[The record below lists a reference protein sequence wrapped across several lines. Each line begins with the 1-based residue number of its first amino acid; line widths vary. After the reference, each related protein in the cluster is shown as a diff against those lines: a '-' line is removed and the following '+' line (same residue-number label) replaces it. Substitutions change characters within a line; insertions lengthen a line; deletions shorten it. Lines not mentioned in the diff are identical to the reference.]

1 MRPAYTKN
9 SILLG
14 PPTPSIGRSR
24 LIAVGTFI
32 SAMALLTS
40 PGVALGPFIDSFE
53 ATPDCIF
60 PDSRR
65 GILSYM
71 VSLASRVRIYAVEEL
86 RLPFGRRLT
95 QRRVFYDV
103 PASFPSRGSGG
114 IADPGATAIVVAY
127 ELVATGEGGR
137 VATRRLDFRYRRAV
151 FDLLPPVLHA
161 RSLGGEPRETKYESD
176 VRMAHVDSV
185 ECSFRFDAP
194 IEGEAGRAGIARIV
208 RLPVSGNDWVLCAF
222 RWGSTAK
229 ARAGGTV
236 EWTARV
242 RDGCTQGRISRSARV
257 NPIP

>member
-1 MRPAYTKN
+1 MRPRNTKI
-9 SILLG
+9 SILPG
-14 PPTPSIGRSR
+14 PPVPSIGRSR

-40 PGVALGPFIDSFE
+40 PSVALGPFIDRFE

-60 PDSRR
+60 PDPRR

-71 VSLASRVRIYAVEEL
+71 VSLASRVRIYAVEEI
-86 RLPFGRRLT
+86 RLPFGGRLT
-95 QRRVFYDV
+95 QRRAFYDV

-114 IADPGATAIVVAY
+114 IADPGATAVVIAY
-127 ELVATGEGGR
+127 ELVATGEGGIE
-137 VATRRLDFRYRRAV
+137 ASRRLAFRYRRAS
-151 FDLLPPVLHA
+151 FELLPPVLHL
-161 RSLGGEPRETKYESD
+161 RSLGREPRETKYESD
-176 VRMAHVDSV
+176 ARMAHVDSV

-194 IEGEAGRAGIARIV
+194 IEGEAGRAGIARIF
-208 RLPVSGNDWVLCAF
+208 RLRGNDWVNCAIV
-222 RWGSTAK
+222 WGSTAK

-242 RDGCTQGRISRSARV
+242 RDGCTQGRISRSGRA

>member
-1 MRPAYTKN
+1 MRPAYTKI

-14 PPTPSIGRSR
+14 PPISLIGRSR

-40 PGVALGPFIDSFE
+40 PGVALGPFIDRFE

-60 PDSRR
+60 PDPRR

-95 QRRVFYDV
+95 QRRAFYDV
-103 PASFPSRGSGG
+103 PASFPSRDSGG

-137 VATRRLDFRYRRAV
+137 VATRRLDFRYRRAA
-151 FDLLPPVLHA
+151 FDLLPPVSHF
-161 RSLGGEPRETKYESD
+161 RGTGPDSHETRYESD
-176 VRMAHVDSV
+176 ASLVNVRSLT
-185 ECSFRFDAP
+185 CSFQFDRP
-194 IEGEAGRAGIARIV
+194 IAGEPGRAGTARIFEV
-208 RLPVSGNDWVLCAF
+208 RRGDQWVSCFIAWS
-222 RWGSTAK
+222 STAK

-242 RDGCTQGRISRSARV
+242 RDGCTQGRISRSARA